1 MSASPSFL
9 VSASGIPYALFILAT
24 DVPRTTA
31 VNVSERHIPG
41 GNINY
46 VDVGG
51 LGLAHLVLDLLFEKP
66 VDLLNFENAYG
77 QVGTLT
83 NFDGHTYSAIP
94 TNPRRTAHGAS
105 AGGETVVQVDFLILA
120 KLT

>member
-1 MSASPSFL
+1 MATQFVTTSPSVL
-9 VSASGIPYALFILAT
+9 YPLTIMAD
-24 DVPRTTA
+24 DVPKTSN
-31 VNVSERHIPG
+31 VNVTERHIPG

-51 LGLAHLVLDLLFEKP
+51 LGLNHLVLTLLFLQP
-66 VDLLNFENAYG
+66 TALLTFENAYG
-77 QVGTLT
+77 QVGVLT
-83 NFDGHTYSAIP
+83 NFDGHTYQAIP

-105 AGGETVVQVDFLILA
+105 AGGESVVQVDFLILV

>member
-1 MSASPSFL
+1 MSSSFR
-9 VSASGIPYALFILAT
+9 VTVTNTSYPLFILAT
-24 DVPRTTA
+24 DVPKTTN
-31 VNVSERHIPG
+31 VNVTERHIPG

-51 LGLAHLVLDLLFEKP
+51 LGLNHLVLDLLFKLP
-66 VDLLNFENAYG
+66 TDLLNFENAYG

-83 NFDGHTYSAIP
+83 NYDGHIYKAIP

-105 AGGETVVQVDFLILA
+105 AGGESVVQVDFLILA
-120 KLT
+120 RLT